1 MNVMKKTE
9 PVSDVISH
17 DVTPLT
23 VDTDPA
29 GYARMGW
36 IMVLV
41 MFVGFLLWAFWAPL
55 DKGSP
60 MSGTVVK
67 ESNRKTIQYLQGGTV
82 QDILVKDGDVVKAG
96 QVLVRMNA
104 IPAKAALDITRAQY
118 IGARAT
124 EARLQAELAGQKSVG
139 MPPALKEYQDDP
151 RTAAVM
157 ALQNQ
162 LLLSRQ
168 SALQSELGA
177 MDEGMGGLR
186 AQISSVQ
193 ESRESRKA
201 QQATLKEQLDNM
213 NDLVK
218 DGYVARNRYLEIQ
231 RSYQQVTG
239 SIAEDGGSIARAQRQ
254 ISETQMRKAQRASE
268 YQKEVRSLLADT
280 NKEAESLRG
289 RIDGQNYD
297 LQAVDIKSPVD
308 GVVTGSSLFTRGG
321 VVGSN
326 IKIMEIVPSDD
337 AYVVEGQLPVN
348 LIDKVHVGLPVEMS
362 FAAFNANRT
371 PHIPG
376 EVIQV
381 AADRTVDER
390 TGNAYYK
397 VRARVTP
404 AGAKIIDA
412 KKLVVVSGMP
422 VEVFVKTGERTM
434 ISYLFKP
441 IFDRAKTSL
450 TED

>member
-1 MNVMKKTE
+1 MKKTE